1 MHAPKASGPGRDASG
16 WVSSG
21 GMNCAGVWKWW
32 PSVVA
37 LRGGP
42 LGYALRV
49 RDLRS
54 VFCRTD
60 GVTSL
65 QGSCP
70 RVSALD
76 GVPLSLPGVGVPRH
90 GPPCSWSAHL
100 PPSPAW
106 RAHRKW
112 PWAPPLSVS
121 RPGPRSTWTSAPET
135 GTTTLTPCHSP
146 WLEALQLH
154 GLWAASLGA
163 RGSRAARRWGW
174 LGVSRGVPVAR
185 SLRQSQAH
193 APAARLHTG
202 CSLGAHLWPAVSV
215 GSSSAMCRVG
225 GPGHEPGKTTDTC
238 SPRSRSP
245 VEERGLGVEVVG
257 GAGVCDGVCPPRVPA
272 AGVRARAGRGGRSAA
287 LRSVPGQACGL
298 LSCSECPGPA
308 GPAGCVAALSCS
320 PATVFIGQVSSGTGT
335 CADRTSPNPGSCA
348 CPGRTAQEA
357 GAPSPR
363 GGWRASGHSSAL
375 LLEEEEAEPGALSLA
390 GGRYPRPAAQIA
402 LPDTRAP
409 HRPHPPRPR
418 PAAT

>member
-1 MHAPKASGPGRDASG
+1 MARPQEVAVGTATLCQSARASLHLDLSSRDSDHDPDA
-16 WVSSG
+16 
-21 GMNCAGVWKWW
+21 
-32 PSVVA
+32 
-37 LRGGP
+37 
-42 LGYALRV
+42 
-49 RDLRS
+49 
-54 VFCRTD
+54 
-60 GVTSL
+60 
-65 QGSCP
+65 
-70 RVSALD
+70 
-76 GVPLSLPGVGVPRH
+76 LSLPLAGGLAAARALGSLAGCSREQGCTEVGVV
-90 GPPCSWSAHL
+90 GGV
-100 PPSPAW
+100 AW
-106 RAHRKW
+106 
-112 PWAPPLSVS
+112 
-121 RPGPRSTWTSAPET
+121 
-135 GTTTLTPCHSP
+135 
-146 WLEALQLH
+146 
-154 GLWAASLGA
+154 
-163 RGSRAARRWGW
+163 
-174 LGVSRGVPVAR
+174 VPIAR

-193 APAARLHTG
+193 APAARPHTG

-257 GAGVCDGVCPPRVPA
+257 GAGVCNGVCPPRVPT

-287 LRSVPGQACGL
+287 LRSVPGQACGRP
-298 LSCSECPGPA
+298 SCSECPGPA
-308 GPAGCVAALSCS
+308 GPAGCVAALCCS

-363 GGWRASGHSSAL
+363 GGWRASGHSPAL
-375 LLEEEEAEPGALSLA
+375 LLEEEAEPGALSLA